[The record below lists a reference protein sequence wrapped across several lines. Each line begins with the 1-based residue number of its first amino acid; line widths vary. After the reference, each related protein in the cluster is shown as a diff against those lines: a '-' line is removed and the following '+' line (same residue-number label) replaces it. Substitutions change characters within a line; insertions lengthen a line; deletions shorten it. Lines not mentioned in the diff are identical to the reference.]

1 MSVEVAVEIH
11 RSECLAW
18 LDMTNVE
25 AHRTHI
31 RMGSTTYEVDVETL
45 QLDESDDVGRIAV
58 SVVAAGEHAE
68 VIAEGTL
75 EVDIAAAGT
84 LGTVLA
90 KTLRSM
96 ADIAAQQ
103 GGRSAAAAANR
114 GRPWTEA
121 MDAELERQWLAG
133 ASVAEIADLFE
144 RSPGSIRARLPR
156 VGCDP
161 VNRGAYLPEPPSRR
175 AS

>member
-1 MSVEVAVEIH
+1 
-11 RSECLAW
+11 
-18 LDMTNVE
+18 MTNVE

-31 RMGSTTYEVDVETL
+31 RMGSTTYDVEVEAL
-45 QLDESDDVGRIAV
+45 ELDEAEHAEHAGRVAV
-58 SVVAAGEHAE
+58 NVVAAGEQAE
-68 VIAEGTL
+68 VIAEGTM

-90 KTLRSM
+90 KALRSV

-103 GGRSAAAAANR
+103 GGGSAAAAANW
-114 GRPWTEA
+114 GQPWTDA

-133 ASVAEIADLFE
+133 ATVAEIADLFG

-161 VNRGAYLPEPPSRR
+161 VNPGAYLPEPPSRR